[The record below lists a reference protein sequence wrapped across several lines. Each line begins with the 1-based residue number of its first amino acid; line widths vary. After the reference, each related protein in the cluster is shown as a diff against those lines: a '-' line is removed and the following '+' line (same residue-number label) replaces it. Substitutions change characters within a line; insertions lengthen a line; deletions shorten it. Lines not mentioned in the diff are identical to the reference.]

1 MIIKREM
8 MIRHFLSFTL
18 ATYAIFTLTG
28 CTAELTKP
36 EIDFEPP
43 KYVEQMPPR
52 EDEQEF
58 ASTGSIFGQGDN
70 PLFSDHKAMHV
81 NDIVT
86 VNIVEEAAATSS
98 GTKDLSKDD
107 TSNLGG
113 GIFASAGGS
122 DTVGKYVGKLN
133 GISNVGFNSESSSAF
148 SGSGSA
154 SKDASFVTTISARVV
169 KVMKNGNYFIH
180 GKREILVDEQK
191 QIIQVSGVI
200 RPYDIDQDNTIS
212 SSKISDAKILY
223 KTQGDIDRATEQGW
237 GTKAVQAV
245 WPF

>member
-1 MIIKREM
+1 MIK
-8 MIRHFLSFTL
+8 HFLNFVIPIYVVLFLS
-18 ATYAIFTLTG
+18 G
-28 CTAELTKP
+28 CTADLTKP

-43 KYVEQMPPR
+43 KYVEQMPAR

-86 VNIVEEAAATSS
+86 VEIAEEAAATSS
-98 GTKDLSKDD
+98 GSKDLSKDD
-107 TSNLGG
+107 ASNLGG
-113 GIFASAGGS
+113 GVFASNGGS
-122 DTVGKYVGKLN
+122 DTVSKFIGKLN
-133 GISNVGFNSESSSAF
+133 AGTNVGFNTETSNAF
-148 SGSGSA
+148 SSSGSA

-169 KVMKNGNYFIH
+169 KVMKNGNYFIY

-191 QIIQVSGVI
+191 QIIQLSGVI

-237 GTKAVQAV
+237 GSKAIQAV